1 MHAAFSQR
9 RKTLRN
15 ALQSQYDKA
24 IVLAALDHVGIDGV
38 RRGETLSVEEFAAL
52 TTSIVKAADA

>member
-1 MHAAFSQR
+1 MR

-15 ALQSQYDKA
+15 ALGPVASPEA
-24 IVLAALDHVGIDGV
+24 IAHAFMVTKIDPQ

-52 TTSIVKAADA
+52 TDALYESLSA